1 MRILHVDNNHKTL
14 ADGLNKLGCENHFD
28 TKSDKQTIMSIINE
42 FQGLI
47 IRSRFLIDKEFL
59 NAAKNLNFIARV
71 GSGLENIDVN
81 YATSLGIEVISSPE
95 GNSNAVG
102 EHALS
107 MILSLFNKLSLA
119 KKKLSNGA
127 WIREDNRGEELQGKT
142 VGIIGYGNTGKQF
155 AKKLFGFE
163 VEVICYDIL
172 PNVGN
177 QYAKQVDLS
186 YLKRNSDILSLHIP
200 LNNQTKGLINSD
212 FINEMSKPFWLIN
225 TSRGNQVITKD
236 LINGL
241 INKKIRGACLDV
253 FEFEN
258 SSFED
263 LEKNSQISY
272 LNNHQ
277 QVVLTPHVAGWTY
290 QSKIKLSQIIVEKIK
305 KLYFN

>member
-28 TKSDKQTIMSIINE
+28 TKSDKLTIMSIINE

-47 IRSRFLIDKEFL
+47 IRSRFPIDKEFL

-119 KKKLSNGA
+119 KKNLSNGA

>member
-47 IRSRFLIDKEFL
+47 IRSRFPIDKEFL

-119 KKKLSNGA
+119 KKNLSNGA

-212 FINEMSKPFWLIN
+212 FINAMSKPFWLIN

>member
-1 MRILHVDNNHKTL
+1 MRVLHVDNNHKTL
-14 ADGLNKLGCENHFD
+14 ANGLTKLGCENYFD

-47 IRSRFLIDKEFL
+47 IRSRFPIDKEFL

-119 KKKLSNGA
+119 KKNLSNGA
-127 WIREDNRGEELQGKT
+127 WIREDNRGEELEGKT

-155 AKKLFGFE
+155 AKKLFGFD

-172 PNVGN
+172 PDVGN

-241 INKKIRGACLDV
+241 MNKKIRGACLDV

>member
-47 IRSRFLIDKEFL
+47 IRSRFPIDKEFL

-119 KKKLSNGA
+119 KKNLSNGA

-186 YLKRNSDILSLHIP
+186 YLKSNSDILSLHIP

>member
-14 ADGLNKLGCENHFD
+14 TDGLNKLGCENHFD

-47 IRSRFLIDKEFL
+47 IRSRFPIDKEFL

-119 KKKLSNGA
+119 KKNLSNGA

-212 FINEMSKPFWLIN
+212 FINAMSKPFWLIN

>member
-47 IRSRFLIDKEFL
+47 IRSRFPIDKEFL

-119 KKKLSNGA
+119 KKNLSNGA

>member
-28 TKSDKQTIMSIINE
+28 TKSEKQTIMSIINE

-47 IRSRFLIDKEFL
+47 IRSRFPIDKEFL

-119 KKKLSNGA
+119 KKNLSNGA

-186 YLKRNSDILSLHIP
+186 YLKSNSDILSLHIP